1 MKTETEKVLETL
13 QNDYNINLDK
23 IQLSETNSDK
33 VDYIQVDDTLYHIH
47 KGMSDNEIA
56 ETASYIYNNLSDE
69 FKEQQVAESLD
80 NINDENNVIDN
91 NQQVISESLK
101 NIKVGEIYLYEPE
114 GINFTELEDSENFEN
129 EAELFKIADFKPFC
143 RVKDVL
149 IVSKEEE
156 DGFVL
161 VTFDIPE
168 NEEKQ
173 LSQIVDVRGKEY
185 VVFESDLKPVS
196 NKPEEE
202 VVTEEKISEMVTETA
217 DTPYIVKDYI
227 VDGDEIDLV
236 CYDTEVDEEYYKY
249 IGELTDREGC
259 LRNMQTVTKDTTL
272 SITPKLYDE
281 IVNFINNAPISGEE
295 QPVAED
301 LEQPMLEVSAEPVIS
316 DTTPQQETSV
326 NLLTALE
333 SEKQAVLVYEAL
345 IKIATDEKEIE
356 LLNKILTDEKE
367 HIALLSSLQTTQV
380 ADFVAEDNKA
390 ELDENA
396 QDVIDTPAMSE

>member
-1 MKTETEKVLETL
+1 MKAETEKVLETL
-13 QNDYNINLDK
+13 QNDYGINLDN
-23 IQLSETNSDK
+23 IRLSETNSDK

-47 KGMSDNEIA
+47 KGMNDNEIA

-69 FKEQQVAESLD
+69 FKKQQVAEDLD
-80 NINDENNVIDN
+80 TTTDENSVVDD

-101 NIKVGEIYLYEPE
+101 DIKVGDIYLYEPE
-114 GINFTELEDSENFEN
+114 GINLTELEDSENFEN

-143 RVKDVL
+143 RVKDIL

-173 LSQIVDVRGKEY
+173 LSKIVDVRGKEY
-185 VVFESDLKPVS
+185 VVFESDLKPVV
-196 NKPEEE
+196 NKSEQDVVAEEE
-202 VVTEEKISEMVTETA
+202 ISEMITETT

-227 VDGDEIDLV
+227 VDGDELDLV

-249 IGELTDREGC
+249 VGMLTDRKGC
-259 LRNMQTVTKDTTL
+259 LRTMQTVTKDTTL
-272 SITPKLYDE
+272 SIKPELYDE
-281 IVNFINNAPISGEE
+281 IVDFINNAPISGEE
-295 QPVAED
+295 RPVAED
-301 LEQPMLEVSAEPVIS
+301 LEQSVLEVSSAEHNI
-316 DTTPQQETSV
+316 DTPQQETST

-345 IKIATDEKEIE
+345 IKLTTDEKEIE
-356 LLNKILTDEKE
+356 LLNKILADEKE

-390 ELDENA
+390 ELNENA

>member
-1 MKTETEKVLETL
+1 MKAETEKVLETL
-13 QNDYNINLDK
+13 QNEYGINLDK

-47 KGMSDNEIA
+47 KGMNDGEIA
-56 ETASYIYNNLSDE
+56 ETASYIYNNLSNE
-69 FKEQQVAESLD
+69 FKEQQVAESVVVSTGEGD
-80 NINDENNVIDN
+80 TVVDD
-91 NQQVISESLK
+91 QQVVSESLN
-101 NIKVGEIYLYEPE
+101 NIKIGDIYRYEPE
-114 GINFTELEDSENFEN
+114 GLDFNEIEDQDNFEN

-143 RVKDVL
+143 RVKDIL

-168 NEEKQ
+168 NEDNQ
-173 LSQIVDVRGKEY
+173 LSQMVDIRGKEY
-185 VVFESDLKPVS
+185 VVFESDLKPVD
-196 NKPEEE
+196 NKPEEN
-202 VVTEEKISEMVTETA
+202 VVTEEKISEMVTETT

-249 IGELTDREGC
+249 VGMLTDRKGC
-259 LRNMQTVTKDTTL
+259 LRTMQTVTKDTTL
-272 SITPKLYDE
+272 SITPELYNE
-281 IVNFINNAPISGEE
+281 IIDFINNAPISGEE
-295 QPVAED
+295 RPVAED
-301 LEQPMLEVSAEPVIS
+301 LEQPTLEAPVKPVI
-316 DTTPQQETSV
+316 DTPQQETSV

-356 LLNKILTDEKE
+356 LLNKILVDEKE

>member
-13 QNDYNINLDK
+13 QSDYGINLDK

-33 VDYIQVDDTLYHIH
+33 VDYIQVDDTLYHIY
-47 KGMSDNEIA
+47 KGMNDNEIA

-69 FKEQQVAESLD
+69 FKKQQVSENLD
-80 NINDENNVIDN
+80 TISDEDVIVDD

-101 NIKVGEIYLYEPE
+101 DIKVGDIYLYEPE
-114 GINFTELEDSENFEN
+114 GINLTELEDSENFEN
-129 EAELFKIADFKPFC
+129 ETELFKIADFKPFC
-143 RVKDVL
+143 RVKDIL

-156 DGFVL
+156 DGFIL

-173 LSQIVDVRGKEY
+173 INQIVDVRGKEY
-185 VVFESDLKPVS
+185 VVFESDLKPVN
-196 NKPEEE
+196 NKTEED
-202 VVTEEKISEMVTETA
+202 VVTEEKISEMVTETT

-249 IGELTDREGC
+249 LGILTDKKGC
-259 LRNMQTVTKDTTL
+259 LRTMQTVTKDTTL
-272 SITPKLYDE
+272 SITPELYNE
-281 IVNFINNAPISGEE
+281 IIDFINNAPISGEE
-295 QPVAED
+295 RPVAED
-301 LEQPMLEVSAEPVIS
+301 LEQSTLKVSAKPVTTD
-316 DTTPQQETSV
+316 DTTSV

-345 IKIATDEKEIE
+345 IKLATNEKEIE
-356 LLNKILTDEKE
+356 LLNKILVDEKE

-380 ADFVAEDNKA
+380 ANFVAEDNKA